1 MDFLDAVRACLN
13 KYGTFVGRAR
23 RSEYWF
29 FVVFGYLAGQATL
42 PLSFLVGHYGGLL
55 TLISLGLFLPGVAVG
70 MRRLHDT
77 NRSGWWLFLNF
88 VPIAGQ
94 IVLTIWMF
102 ERGTAGANRFGPD
115 PAPEMTAGDA
125 PSQGNAL
132 APV

>member
-42 PLSFLVGHYGGLL
+42 PLSFVVGHYGGLL
-55 TLISLGLFLPGVAVG
+55 TLVTIGLLMPGIAVG

-77 NRSGWWLFLNF
+77 DRSGWWILLNL

-102 ERGTAGANRFGPD
+102 ERGTAGANRFGED
-115 PAPEMTAGDA
+115 PAPEIDA
-125 PSQGNAL
+125 MGGASHAS
-132 APV
+132 AVTPV

>member
-1 MDFLDAVRACLN
+1 MDFRDAVRACLG

-29 FVVFGYLAGQATL
+29 FVVFCYLAGQATL
-42 PLSFLVGHYGGLL
+42 PLSFIVGHYGGLL
-55 TLISLGLFLPGVAVG
+55 TLATIGVLLPSIAVG

-77 NRSGWWLFLNF
+77 NRSGWWLLLNL

-102 ERGTAGANRFGPD
+102 ERGTVGENRFGAD
-115 PAPEMTAGDA
+115 PAPEMAAGGVT
-125 PSQGNAL
+125 SEGNAL